1 MKVLVKSDSTEAV
14 DALMKGT
21 PKLNHGIDI
30 ILVRIFHL
38 CNEARLELEMDLIPG
53 KENPA
58 DGPSR
63 GEYPPPDLM
72 LEHSPQIPQQ
82 LQGLVIQVEAASASL
97 GHI

>member
-1 MKVLVKSDSTEAV
+1 MKSDSTEAV
-14 DALMKGT
+14 DALMKGMSK
-21 PKLNHGIDI
+21 PNHGLDN
-30 ILVRIFHL
+30 ILTRIFDL
-38 CNEARLELEMDLIPG
+38 CNEARQELEMDLIPG

-72 LEHSPQIPQQ
+72 LDHSPRIPWQ

-97 GHI
+97 DRI

>member
-1 MKVLVKSDSTEAV
+1 MKSDSSEAV

-21 PKLNHGIDI
+21 SKPNHGLDN
-30 ILVRIFHL
+30 ILTRIFDM

-72 LEHSPQIPQQ
+72 LDHRPRIPQQ

-97 GHI
+97 GRI